1 MGPFPP
7 SNGKQYIIVAVEYV
21 SKWVEAEACAVS
33 DAKQVIK
40 FLKKNIFTRF
50 GIPRAIISD
59 GGSHF
64 INRVV
69 NQLLA
74 KFNLHHRVTTPYHP
88 QVNGQVEVSNRELK
102 RILEAIV
109 GKAKREWAFK
119 VDEALWAYRTA
130 FKTPIGMTPFKLVYG
145 KSCHL
150 PLELE
155 YKSLWALK
163 KLNFDFKEAQE
174 KRRIDLNELDE
185 IRLHAYE
192 SARVYKERTKLY
204 HDKRIRPREF
214 EIGQKVL
221 LYNSRFK
228 LFPGK
233 LRTKWSGPFE
243 ISKVYESGAV
253 VLKADDG
260 REFTVNGQRVK
271 HYLGD
276 EVRFIEQITCRPTL
290 N

>member
-7 SNGKQYIIVAVEYV
+7 SNGKQYIIVIVEYV
-21 SKWVEAEACAVS
+21 SKWVEAKACAVS
-33 DAKQVIK
+33 DAKKVIK
-40 FLKKNIFTRF
+40 FLKKNIFTCF
-50 GIPRAIISD
+50 GVPRALISD

-74 KFNLHHRVTTPYHP
+74 KFNVHHRVTTPYHP
-88 QVNGQVEVSNRELK
+88 QANGQVEVSNRELK

-109 GKAKREWAFK
+109 GKAKKEWALK

-145 KSCHL
+145 KLCHL

-163 KLNFDFKEAQE
+163 KLNFNFKEAQE
-174 KRRIDLNELDE
+174 KRKMDLNELDE

-192 SARVYKERTKLY
+192 NARLYKERMKLY

-214 EIGQKVL
+214 EIGQKSVIIQL
-221 LYNSRFK
+221 SFQAFSRK
-228 LFPGK
+228 
-233 LRTKWSGPFE
+233 
-243 ISKVYESGAV
+243 
-253 VLKADDG
+253 
-260 REFTVNGQRVK
+260 
-271 HYLGD
+271 
-276 EVRFIEQITCRPTL
+276 IENKMVGTIRDFQGL
-290 N
+290 